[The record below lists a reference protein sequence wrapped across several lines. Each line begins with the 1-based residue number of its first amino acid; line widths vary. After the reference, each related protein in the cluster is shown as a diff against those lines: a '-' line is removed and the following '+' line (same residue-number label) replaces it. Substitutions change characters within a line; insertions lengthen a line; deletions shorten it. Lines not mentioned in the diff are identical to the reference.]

1 MTAEELKNV
10 AGFKAVDAEG
20 NELGVVSLSD
30 IVSAVKQELQPSGVA
45 RASVAALSEVSAQ
58 AATDTYEDQLPQ
70 KTDVT
75 WIRGLDESGNPIL
88 ISKQSLVSVAEEL
101 LQSYK
106 SVVYVAYY
114 DHNNNIVCT
123 PWENWNTGRSGALGV
138 VIIEG
143 SKRLLVAIDEAT
155 LYWSSKTGSG
165 GATTTTS
172 KDTADGDYKGR
183 SNTSEIVS
191 SSSFSSDGSGYA
203 PGYCHAYSKGNKAA
217 GSWWLPSL
225 GELGMIWKY
234 FEPINAALARIS
246 GATQLSVVPYWS
258 STEHSASNA
267 WNMNMGNGGRWHY
280 SKATYQYRV
289 RPVSEF

>member
-1 MTAEELKNV
+1 MADKKE
-10 AGFKAVDAEG
+10 
-20 NELGVVSLSD
+20 NELT
-30 IVSAVKQELQPSGVA
+30 SANNFEYV
-45 RASVAALSEVSAQ
+45 RALGSNGNS
-58 AATDTYEDQLPQ
+58 
-70 KTDVT
+70 
-75 WIRGLDESGNPIL
+75 IR
-88 ISKQSLVSVAEEL
+88 ISKSDLVSVLEGL

-106 SVVYVAYY
+106 SVVYVAHY
-114 DHNNNIVCT
+114 DSNNNLVCT
-123 PWENWNTGRSGALGV
+123 PWENWNTGRSGAVGV

-165 GATTTTS
+165 GATTSTN
-172 KDTADGDYKGR
+172 KDTADEDYEGK

-217 GSWWLPSL
+217 GTWWLPSL

-246 GATQLSVVPYWS
+246 GATQLSRAAYWS
-258 STEHSASNA
+258 STEYSASNA
-267 WNMNMGNGGRWHY
+267 WYLTMGNGNRWY
-280 SKATYQYRV
+280 LSKTTNQYRV
-289 RPVSEF
+289 RPVSAF